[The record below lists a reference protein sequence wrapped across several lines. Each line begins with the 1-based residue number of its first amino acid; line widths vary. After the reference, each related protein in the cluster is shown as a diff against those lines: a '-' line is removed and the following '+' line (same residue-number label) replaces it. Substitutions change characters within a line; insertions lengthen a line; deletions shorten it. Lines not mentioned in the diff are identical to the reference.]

1 MLVAC
6 ITDAMSAVPKELLPY
21 LASQATAEKRL
32 GQPDDVA
39 QVCVFL
45 AQEGSRWVN
54 GNTISVSGGMDML

>member
-1 MLVAC
+1 ML
-6 ITDAMSAVPKELLPY
+6 SY

-54 GNTISVSGGMDML
+54 GDTISVSGGMDML

>member
-1 MLVAC
+1 M
-6 ITDAMSAVPKELLPY
+6 LPY

-54 GNTISVSGGMDML
+54 GDTISVSGGMDML